1 LSDFVTKDSGE
12 RRQFNTGAQRDVVTD
27 KGRYDLISPIMIER
41 LAKLLQR
48 GAEKYNDRNWEKG
61 MPLSVYMDSG
71 MRHLY
76 KFLEG
81 HRDEDHLIAAIWNLQ
96 ALLHIEEMVKRGVLS
111 EDLLDLPDYV
121 KKNNTWKNIDIVM
134 EDDVIVEAKINGE
147 KTDIFNKERKGC
159 VLLNMGVKC
168 KYCGWQPE
176 ESSFYSTREDMKNV
190 RDHLNKCQKE
200 HESEKHL

>member
-1 LSDFVTKDSGE
+1 MSDYITKDSGE
-12 RRQFNTGAQRDVVTD
+12 RRKFNTGAQRDVVD
-27 KGRYDLISPIMIER
+27 GKGRYDLISPIMIER

-71 MRHLY
+71 MRHLF

-111 EDLLDLPDYV
+111 EELLDLPNYV
-121 KKNNTWKNIDIVM
+121 RNEPN
-134 EDDVIVEAKINGE
+134 
-147 KTDIFNKERKGC
+147 
-159 VLLNMGVKC
+159 
-168 KYCGWQPE
+168 
-176 ESSFYSTREDMKNV
+176 
-190 RDHLNKCQKE
+190 
-200 HESEKHL
+200 

>member
-1 LSDFVTKDSGE
+1 MSDFVTKDSGE
-12 RRQFNTGAQRDVVTD
+12 RRRFNTGAQRDVVTD

-48 GAEKYNDRNWEKG
+48 GAEKYDDRNWEKG

-96 ALLHIEEMVKRGVLS
+96 ALLHIEEMVGRGILP
-111 EDLLDLPDYV
+111 EDLLDLPTYIKSCSDS
-121 KKNNTWKNIDIVM
+121 
-134 EDDVIVEAKINGE
+134 
-147 KTDIFNKERKGC
+147 KTQSTKETDGC
-159 VLLNMGVKC
+159 
-168 KYCGWQPE
+168 Y
-176 ESSFYSTREDMKNV
+176 
-190 RDHLNKCQKE
+190 
-200 HESEKHL
+200 

>member
-1 LSDFVTKDSGE
+1 MSDYITKDSGE
-12 RRQFNTGAQRDVVTD
+12 RRKFNTGAQRDVVNG

-71 MRHLY
+71 MRHLF

-111 EDLLDLPDYV
+111 EELLDLPNYV
-121 KKNNTWKNIDIVM
+121 RNEPN
-134 EDDVIVEAKINGE
+134 
-147 KTDIFNKERKGC
+147 
-159 VLLNMGVKC
+159 
-168 KYCGWQPE
+168 
-176 ESSFYSTREDMKNV
+176 
-190 RDHLNKCQKE
+190 
-200 HESEKHL
+200 